1 MPLLPSFLFFYEV
14 CLTIDNAL
22 IKPSC
27 YITQV
32 ETADDSEPLLSLLA
46 PLGTGDY
53 KSYWK
58 GPENNT
64 SVEFSIVLGGLSDVA
79 GVAIIVSSCGYS
91 TSDCPIVRLP
101 GLLSLSSSCC
111 PYFIYKICTV
121 NVSEGTLIL
130 YIRES
135 GILAIWIYLARHF
148 LFLDY

>member
-1 MPLLPSFLFFYEV
+1 MHIIFSSSKDACTPLSFLLFYEF

-64 SVEFSIVLGGLSDVA
+64 SVEFSIVLCGLSDVA

-101 GLLSLSSSCC
+101 S
-111 PYFIYKICTV
+111 Y
-121 NVSEGTLIL
+121 
-130 YIRES
+130 
-135 GILAIWIYLARHF
+135 F
-148 LFLDY
+148 LFLHHVILILSIKSVRSMLARVH

>member
-1 MPLLPSFLFFYEV
+1 M
-14 CLTIDNAL
+14 

-46 PLGTGDY
+46 PVGTGDY

-101 GLLSLSSSCC
+101 SLLSLSSSCY

-121 NVSEGTLIL
+121 IVSEGTLIL
-130 YIRES
+130 HIRERES
-135 GILAIWIYLARHF
+135 
-148 LFLDY
+148 